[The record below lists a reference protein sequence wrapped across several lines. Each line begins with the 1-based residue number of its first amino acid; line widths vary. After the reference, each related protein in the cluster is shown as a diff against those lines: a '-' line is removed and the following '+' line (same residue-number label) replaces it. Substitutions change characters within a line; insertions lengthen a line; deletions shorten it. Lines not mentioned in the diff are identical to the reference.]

1 MRKPAARLLIYT
13 LSPLHFLQ
21 PHIHYHT
28 MWTIYKL
35 HLRGFPSHK
44 GYIGVT
50 DNLERRWNEYRSS
63 ITDPSKVRL
72 IHRMLK
78 RHGLEAFDF
87 LVLAT
92 YQTEGEAY
100 RAEKRY
106 IRAHHTHTKHAGWNV
121 AEGGKDAPNWVKAKR
136 ELDRKTKAAGEF
148 AWAEY
153 SSLKVNNPK
162 LR

>member
-1 MRKPAARLLIYT
+1 MIYT
-13 LSPLHFLQ
+13 LSPLQ
-21 PHIHYHT
+21 PSPSGVPYQP

-44 GYIGVT
+44 GYVGVT
-50 DNLERRWNEYRSS
+50 DNWPRRMNEYRTS
-63 ITDPSKVRL
+63 ITNPDKTRL

-87 LVLAT
+87 LILETVE
-92 YQTEGEAY
+92 TEAQAY
-100 RAEKRY
+100 RAEKKHIKLHR
-106 IRAHHTHTKHAGWNV
+106 THTKHAGWNV
-121 AEGGKDAPNWVKAKR
+121 AEGGKDAPAWVKA
-136 ELDRKTKAAGEF
+136 RKAKDAKTRIAGEF
-148 AWAEY
+148 AWNEY